1 MAKQQ
6 HTFESICRDIR
17 TGQIKPVYVLMG
29 EEPYFIDQITNLLI
43 DRVMEGLDPD
53 FNKTILYGAD
63 TTVEQIYNAARRYPV
78 MAERQLVVVREA
90 QLIDHIDLLTNYV
103 KKPLNSTI
111 LVINYKYKKLDGRKS
126 LAGTVEK
133 VGVLFDSKKLYDN
146 QIPNFISDLI
156 KRRNLRVQDNAVL
169 ILAEH
174 LGNDL
179 ELLCK
184 ELDKL
189 QMILASHNDRV
200 ITPELIE
207 KHIGFSKDFTN
218 FELVSAL
225 ASKNVAKANRIIRY
239 FEQSPKEHSII
250 VTLSLLFNFF
260 SNLLICQY
268 NKDQSEKAIMALLGI
283 RFNFQVKD
291 YLVALKNY
299 KVMKVFNMVHEV
311 RIADAKAKGI
321 DAPPHMTHGDILK
334 ELVYKALH

>member
-1 MAKQQ
+1 
-6 HTFESICRDIR
+6 
-17 TGQIKPVYVLMG
+17 MG
-29 EEPYFIDQITNLLI
+29 EEPYFIDQITDLLI
-43 DRVMEGLDPD
+43 DKVMEGIDPD

-78 MAERQLVVVREA
+78 MADRQLVVVREA

-111 LVINYKYKKLDGRKS
+111 LVINYKYKKLDGRKA
-126 LAGTVEK
+126 LAGNVEK
-133 VGVLFDSKKLYDN
+133 VGVLFDSKKPYDSEM
-146 QIPNFISDLI
+146 PSFISGLI
-156 KRRNLRVQDNAVL
+156 QQRNLKVQGNVIL
-169 ILAEH
+169 LLAEH
-174 LGNDL
+174 LGRDL
-179 ELLCK
+179 ELLNK

-189 QMILASHNDRV
+189 QMILASQNDKV

-239 FEQSPKEHSII
+239 FEQSPKDHPI
-250 VTLSLLFNFF
+250 VLTLSNLFNFF

-268 NKDQSEKAIMALLGI
+268 NKDQSEKTIMALLGF
-283 RFNFQVKD
+283 RFNVQAKD
-291 YLVALKNY
+291 YIVALKNY
-299 KVMKVFNMVHEV
+299 KTMKVFNMVHEV
-311 RIADAKAKGI
+311 RIADAKAKGV
-321 DAPPHMTHGDILK
+321 DAPPHLTHGDILR